1 MSASQNRRSKK
12 ILPKSLAAEPDLRHA
27 MDAIPQLVWSAF
39 PDGSV
44 EFCNRR
50 WLEYTGLT
58 AEQAQGWGWRA
69 VIHPEDAAELIATW
83 SRVLAE
89 GVPGEAEARLRKT
102 DGTFRWFLIRAAPL
116 LDDQG
121 RIARWYGT
129 STDIEERKRA
139 EQARSRANDRLRL
152 AMASS
157 ASVGWDLDVKSGRDD
172 WFGDLQTIFGIA
184 SDTYAASVEEFLRYV
199 HPDDRRRVSE
209 AVADARKNRKLYAAE
224 FRIVRPDGTIRWL
237 VARGKFYYATNGEPE
252 RMLGVSF
259 DITER
264 KLAEEKLREYEK
276 AVEGAEEMIAVVD
289 REGRYLIA
297 NRKFLHYRG
306 MTKEQVV
313 GRLVPEVLNEGVFEA
328 VVKKQ
333 LDECFLGKIVRYEM
347 KYTYPEL
354 GERDLFISY
363 FPIEGVAGVER
374 AACILQDITE
384 RKRTEEALRKSE
396 ERFRLA
402 AKAGRMYAYEWDV
415 ATDIIMRSEEH
426 VNVLGFSK
434 QAKPLTRQQLSATVH
449 PDDRALFSSSIDQL
463 SPENPTTR
471 LCYRVLCPDGSVVWL
486 EKNAKAFFDEAGR
499 MLNMVGMVAD
509 ITERKRI
516 EEALRESEERL
527 RLAVQAGRMYAFE
540 WEAATDVIVRSG
552 ECADIL
558 NWMDDPTRDTGR
570 QFAARVHPDDRAGYA
585 ATETEHTAENPVYQ
599 ISFRMLRPDG
609 SVIWLEESGHAFF
622 DDQGRL
628 QRIIGMVADV
638 TGRKLA
644 EEALFSLSRRLI
656 EAQELERARIARE
669 LHDDLSQRMA
679 LLQISLE
686 QVTQDSAGF
695 SSNTQQQLH
704 NITKVCSEVSSTLHD
719 LSHQLHPYK
728 LDTLGLVAALGGFC
742 NEFSRQHNLQVEFV
756 YHDVPG
762 QIPEDVTLCLFRIV
776 QEALRNVVKHSEGT
790 EARVEL
796 SGQGH
801 RIDLCISDSGAG
813 FNPERVKAETG
824 LGLISMRERLRLVRG
839 HLSVESEPS
848 HGTRIRVRVP
858 LFTNKSAVTGD
869 GKAHKAGA

>member
-1 MSASQNRRSKK
+1 
-12 ILPKSLAAEPDLRHA
+12 
-27 MDAIPQLVWSAF
+27 MDVIPQLVWSAF

-58 AEQAQGWGWRA
+58 AEQAQGWGWKA
-69 VIHPEDAAELIATW
+69 AIHPEDAAELVASW
-83 SRVLAE
+83 NRVLAE
-89 GVPGEAEARLRKT
+89 GVPGEAEARMRKT

-116 LDDQG
+116 LDEQG

-129 STDIEERKRA
+129 NTDIEERKRA

-152 AMASS
+152 AMTAS
-157 ASVGWDLDVKSGRDD
+157 ASVGWDSDVKSGRDV
-172 WFGDLQTIFGIA
+172 WFGDLQTIFGIP

-209 AVADARKNRKLYAAE
+209 ALADARQNRKLYAAE
-224 FRIVRPDGTIRWL
+224 FRIMRPDGTVRWL
-237 VARGKFYYATNGEPE
+237 AARGKFYYATNGEPK

-264 KLAEEKLREYEK
+264 KLADEKLREYEK
-276 AVEGAEEMIAVVD
+276 AVEGAEEMFAVVD

-297 NRKFLHYRG
+297 NRKFLHYRS
-306 MTKEQVV
+306 MTKEQVI
-313 GRLVPEVLNEGVFEA
+313 GRLVPEVLNKGVFEA

-374 AACILQDITE
+374 AVCILQDITE

-415 ATDIIMRSEEH
+415 ATDIVMRSEEH
-426 VNVLGFSK
+426 VNVLGFSN
-434 QAKPLTRQQLSATVH
+434 QAKPLTRQQLLATIH
-449 PDDRALFSSSIDQL
+449 PDDRALFIGSVDQL

-471 LCYRVLCPDGSVVWL
+471 ISYRVLGPDGLVVWL

-509 ITERKRI
+509 ISERKRI
-516 EEALRESEERL
+516 EEALRESEEWL
-527 RLAVQAGRMYAFE
+527 HLAVQAGRMYAFE
-540 WEAATDVIVRSG
+540 WDATTDVIVRSG

-558 NWMDDPTRDTGR
+558 NWIDDPTRDTGR
-570 QFAARVHPDDRAGYA
+570 QFAARVHPDDREAY
-585 ATETEHTAENPVYQ
+585 TAPEMVLTPGNPTYKTSYRV
-599 ISFRMLRPDG
+599 LRPDG
-609 SVIWLEESGHAFF
+609 NAIWLEANGHVFF

-679 LLQISLE
+679 LLQVSLE

-695 SSNTQQQLH
+695 SSKTQQQLH

-728 LDTLGLVAALGGFC
+728 LDTLGLVAALGGLC
-742 NEFSRQHNLQVEFV
+742 DEFSRQHNLQVQFV
-756 YHDVPG
+756 HHDVPG
-762 QIPEDVTLCLFRIV
+762 QIPNEVTLCLFRIA
-776 QEALRNVVKHSEGT
+776 QEALRNVVKHSGGT
-790 EARVEL
+790 EAEVEL
-796 SGQGH
+796 SGHGD
-801 RIDLCISDSGAG
+801 RIDLCISDSGVG
-813 FNPERVKAETG
+813 FSPEHVKAETG
-824 LGLISMRERLRLVRG
+824 LGLISIRERLRLVGG

-848 HGTRIRVRVP
+848 HGTRIRARVP
-858 LFTNKSAVTGD
+858 LFTIKSEVTGD